1 MLECLQCAW
10 KAVDL
15 MFDAAAAHDAAAGAQ
30 LDVQAAPQKQFRH
43 PPAFK
48 GPFAALMSIACLAAQ
63 AAGCIASSQVLRFV
77 RRVYYLER
85 LAAKGRFLSQLHADS
100 VKPGLNFS
108 VAFLGRLRGGCCFCG
123 RFGSCTLQE
132 RHDDGK
138 GDAHD
143 ASG

>member
-10 KAVDL
+10 KAVNL
-15 MFDAAAAHDAAAGAQ
+15 MFDVAAAHDAAAGAQ

-43 PPAFK
+43 TPAFK

-85 LAAKGRFLSQLHADS
+85 LAAKGRALSQLHADS
-100 VKPGLNFS
+100 VEPGFQLLFLADS
-108 VAFLGRLRGGCCFCG
+108 AGVGAFA
-123 RFGSCTLQE
+123 
-132 RHDDGK
+132 DDLEAARCRS
-138 GDAHD
+138 DMMMVRAMPTMQ
-143 ASG
+143 AAE